1 MEKLPNFVIN
11 GGVKMPVGYRFHP
24 TDEELVIHYLKRK
37 VHAAPLPASIIPD
50 FDVFHTHPWGLPG
63 CGGDVREKRYF
74 FYNKINANE
83 IDDSKRAAGC
93 GYWKPMGKEKQIVDP
108 ESSEAVGIRKT
119 LVFSQRKRRYH
130 ETQTKTRWLMHE
142 YQLLSSQVNPTH
154 TQASKMELGNWV
166 VYRVFQRKR
175 KPQRSSD
182 IIPQP
187 SNSKRTRTQRL
198 VEVITPS
205 SSSSCS
211 SDITHL
217 SSNANRLDH
226 DQEETS
232 SAAADN

>member
-1 MEKLPNFVIN
+1 
-11 GGVKMPVGYRFHP
+11 
-24 TDEELVIHYLKRK
+24 
-37 VHAAPLPASIIPD
+37 
-50 FDVFHTHPWGLPG
+50 
-63 CGGDVREKRYF
+63 
-74 FYNKINANE
+74 
-83 IDDSKRAAGC
+83 
-93 GYWKPMGKEKQIVDP
+93 MGKERQIVDP

>member
-63 CGGDVREKRYF
+63 DVREKRYF

-83 IDDSKRAAGC
+83 IDDTKRAAGC
-93 GYWKPMGKEKQIVDP
+93 GYWKPMGKERQIVDP

-142 YQLLSSQVNPTH
+142 YQLLSS
-154 TQASKMELGNWV
+154 QASKMELGNWV

>member
-1 MEKLPNFVIN
+1 M
-11 GGVKMPVGYRFHP
+11 
-24 TDEELVIHYLKRK
+24 
-37 VHAAPLPASIIPD
+37 III
-50 FDVFHTHPWGLPG
+50 L
-63 CGGDVREKRYF
+63 Y
-74 FYNKINANE
+74 I
-83 IDDSKRAAGC
+83 
-93 GYWKPMGKEKQIVDP
+93 M
-108 ESSEAVGIRKT
+108 
-119 LVFSQRKRRYH
+119 
-130 ETQTKTRWLMHE
+130 
-142 YQLLSSQVNPTH
+142 
-154 TQASKMELGNWV
+154 QASKRELGNWV

-226 DQEETS
+226 DQEEN